1 MARIRTVKPEFFKH
15 EELFEAELETGLPLR
30 LAFIGLWTICD
41 REGRFKWRPRQIKT
55 DVLPYD
61 DCDFSRVLDA
71 LLTRGFIWK
80 YEWERVEYGFVPSFT
95 THQVIN
101 NREIAS
107 SLPDPESCEI
117 YSVENNNLHV
127 TATRYPR
134 VDDASGTSLCIAQGE
149 GNGKE
154 GKGREVEGDVPAT
167 VPVPGRRKSEPN
179 PLNVATWNA
188 YASAYH
194 DRYGVEPVR
203 NATVNGQ
210 IANFVKRIGENAPH
224 VAAHYV
230 TGNSSFYL
238 TKGHGV
244 GPMLADAEKLHT
256 EWATGRRVTQSA
268 ARQADRSQS
277 NLDNSRA
284 ALDLLNEKYGSGA

>member
-15 EELFEAELETGLPLR
+15 EELFEAEIDTGLPLR

-80 YEWERVEYGFVPSFT
+80 YTWESVDYGFVPSFT

-107 SLPDPESCEI
+107 SLPDPVACDI
-117 YSVENNNLHV
+117 YSIENNNLH
-127 TATRYPR
+127 AIDTRHSR

-149 GNGKE
+149 GKGKE

-277 NLDNSRA
+277 NLDNSRT
-284 ALDLLNEKYGSGA
+284 ALDLLNQKYGVDA